1 MTQAISVTSPS
12 SKKPLVLDIQHVG
25 DVVADDYLEALHT
38 YFGTSALM
46 RNLFDSVRQLGKSR
60 APVILYGE
68 SGTGKEL
75 MARAVHMAS
84 ERKGGFLP
92 FNVASLPGNMVELEL
107 FGYTESHKGAIE
119 MCQGGTLYIE
129 GVENISLKVQSRLLD
144 VLRRMNG
151 GGGARKDIPR
161 LICSS
166 RRKLDELVS
175 EGAFLPELFDLLN
188 AIPLYIPSLR
198 ERQEDIP
205 LLADYFVNLYAQ
217 RKKLRFT
224 KDAIKLMQS
233 YKWPGNISELSG
245 VVQRAARAADA
256 ATINAE
262 GLRKY
267 MPRNADDMGNFSLPE
282 AAHACLDNYFSSLRG
297 MAPAPNLYEK
307 IVAEVEKPLIEH
319 VLTFAR
325 GNQLRAADILG
336 LNRNT
341 LRKKIKQLSISIQKR
356 ALK

>member
-1 MTQAISVTSPS
+1 MEQQVPTPQPL
-12 SKKPLVLDIQHVG
+12 KKPLVLGIQHVG

-38 YFGTSALM
+38 YFGASPLM

-75 MARAVHMAS
+75 MARAVHMS
-84 ERKGGFLP
+84 SGRKGGFLP
-92 FNVASLPGNMVELEL
+92 FNVGSLPGNMVELEL
-107 FGYTESHKGAIE
+107 FGYTEDHKGAIE

-129 GVENISLKVQSRLLD
+129 GVENISLKVQTRLLD

-151 GGGARKDIPR
+151 GGGVRKDIPR

-166 RRKLDELVS
+166 RRKLDELVK
-175 EGAFLPELFDLLN
+175 EGVFLTELYDLLN
-188 AIPLYIPSLR
+188 AIPLYIPALR

-205 LLADYFVNLYAQ
+205 MLADYFANLYAS
-217 RKKLRFT
+217 RKRLRFT
-224 KDAIKLMQS
+224 KDAVKLMQS
-233 YKWPGNISELSG
+233 YNWPGNISELSS
-245 VVQRAARAADA
+245 VVQRAARAAES
-256 ATINAE
+256 ATINAD
-262 GLRKY
+262 GLRKH
-267 MPRNADDMGNFSLPE
+267 MPRNADAIGHFSLPE
-282 AAHACLDNYFSSLRG
+282 AAHACLDHYFSSLRG

-307 IVAEVEKPLIEH
+307 VVAEVEKPLIEH
-319 VLTFAR
+319 VLAFAR

-341 LRKKIKQLSISIQKR
+341 LRKKIKQLSIGIKKTP
-356 ALK
+356 LK